1 MSDMTGWQL
10 AEVIRALPEL
20 AATRI
25 VMVSANAHEYM
36 QGGSERS
43 HDAFVMKPVSLQV
56 LLEHI
61 SALLKLEWIYDTSHP
76 ETIVASPTTLHL
88 TSQTQQHVDAL
99 LQLGRIGHVRG
110 IQAKLREIEA
120 EDAANQPFVTQLRGM
135 VTHFD
140 MKRYMST
147 LEAMKHNA

>member
-1 MSDMTGWQL
+1 
-10 AEVIRALPEL
+10 
-20 AATRI
+20 
-25 VMVSANAHEYM
+25 
-36 QGGSERS
+36 
-43 HDAFVMKPVSLQV
+43 MKPISLQV

-61 SALLKLEWIYDTSHP
+61 SALLKLEWIYDTPQP
-76 ETIVASPTTLHL
+76 ELLGAAASTLPL
-88 TSQTQQHVDAL
+88 TSQTQHHLDAL

-120 EDAANQPFVTQLRGM
+120 EDAANQPFVSQLRSM